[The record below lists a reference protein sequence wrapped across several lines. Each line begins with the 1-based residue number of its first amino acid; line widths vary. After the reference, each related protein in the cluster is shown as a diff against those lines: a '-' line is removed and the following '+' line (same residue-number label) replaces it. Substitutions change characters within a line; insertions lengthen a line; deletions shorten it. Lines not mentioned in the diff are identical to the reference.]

1 MTGAIVNIFVAII
14 FLIFAYVLSQGKGA
28 FLLSGYNTM
37 SNEKKA
43 KIDEMALCKFMSKI
57 MYGLSF
63 CIVLF
68 AVSELLE
75 QPILFIV
82 GLVLFILI
90 VLFAVIYSNT
100 GNRFTN

>member
-1 MTGAIVNIFVAII
+1 MTGAIINIIVVIP
-14 FLIFAYVLSQGKGA
+14 FLIFAYTLSKGRGA

-37 SNEKKA
+37 SIEKKA

-63 CIVLF
+63 CIGLF
-68 AVSELLE
+68 ALSELLGE
-75 QPILFIV
+75 PILFIV

-90 VLFAVIYSNT
+90 VIFAGIYSNT
-100 GNRFTN
+100 GNRFTK